1 MAYVLYAIFDAKGN
15 HVGYVDGPF
24 VLDRKRR
31 VVAEVRAGVV
41 VCIDGRVP
49 GTFDAGSFL
58 DAVSRVVAVVRRHL
72 PVPRFPFGI
81 DHRVR
86 RRPLVTVPR
95 RRAWSRLTWRR
106 YMRVS

>member
-1 MAYVLYAIFDAKGN
+1 MAYMLYAIYDAKGD

-41 VCIDGRVP
+41 VCTDGRVP
-49 GTFDAGSFL
+49 GTFASGSFL
-58 DAVSRVVAVVRRHL
+58 DALSRVVAVVRRRL

-81 DHRVR
+81 THRVR
-86 RRPLVTVPR
+86 RKPSVSVLR
-95 RRAWSRLTWRR
+95 RRTWSKLSWRR
-106 YMRVS
+106 YMQA